1 MFYGLLFQ
9 INLKKKK
16 KRIHKAHMTK
26 AANGAID
33 LDGDVAFSDL
43 PHVESDCGNHVF
55 TELTRLKNTKK
66 RTVIQRL
73 YHKRCRE

>member
-1 MFYGLLFQ
+1 
-9 INLKKKK
+9 
-16 KRIHKAHMTK
+16 MTK

-66 RTVIQRL
+66 RTVIQRTIS
-73 YHKRCRE
+73 

>member
-1 MFYGLLFQ
+1 
-9 INLKKKK
+9 
-16 KRIHKAHMTK
+16 MTK

-66 RTVIQRL
+66 CTVNKDYIIKGAESNSDIIHWL
-73 YHKRCRE
+73 VKFIWKV